1 MIKLLSILFLTF
13 LVSLGVYS
21 QSIQTFG
28 TIHEERAY
36 DAILTSYYDYL
47 IVGSTGINED
57 STESDIYIVRMDTSG
72 AVLWSSVIAVK
83 GLDQAT
89 AVVEAPDG
97 SFLITGYTNAFSP
110 NYDILICHISST
122 GDLISFDTDIGSDW
136 DIGHDIVPTPD
147 GGFLIVGET
156 FSVNQGKSQ
165 ARTIKIDNAF
175 TPSVFNTW
183 GGEGDDG
190 FLGATVLS
198 NGVVAAVGYT
208 ELPNGNIDFWLNGLG
223 IDGDSLWSE
232 HYGTDSTDIAYSVV
246 QTTHDLGIGICG
258 ITHEA
263 GQLED
268 FFYLHLDQSRD
279 STWGAVGSYS
289 GTDVLLD
296 IKTDIYGSF
305 IAVGYSNSPEVNADL
320 NDVVLYRYTYDDQ
333 LLFGTTYGYA
343 NGLEQNEEAST
354 VLSLDNGT
362 FSVIGYTNGLGQG
375 LNDIL
380 IIRTNSSG
388 YITGAP
394 ITEVED
400 SGYQIVTG
408 VKTVSPNTIN
418 EVNVYPNPVSNSL
431 YITMNSF
438 QNTNFQLVDMKGN
451 QVQTGSIQST
461 DQEIDVSQLPAG
473 NYILQ
478 LTQNNTY
485 KKAFVIIKE

>member
-1 MIKLLSILFLTF
+1 MIKSLSILFLTF

-36 DAILTSYYDYL
+36 DAILTSDYDYL

-57 STESDIYIVRMDTSG
+57 STESDIYIVRIDTSG
-72 AVLWSSVIAVK
+72 TVLWSSVIAVK

-122 GDLISFDTDIGSDW
+122 GDLISFDADIGSDW
-136 DIGHDIVPTPD
+136 DIGRDIVQTVD
-147 GGFLIVGET
+147 GGYLIVGET
-156 FSVNQGKSQ
+156 FSVDQGETEG
-165 ARTIKIDNAF
+165 RTIKLNQSFI
-175 TPSVFNTW
+175 PSVFHNW
-183 GGEGDDG
+183 GGNGNDG
-190 FLGATVLS
+190 FLGVAS
-198 NGVVAAVGYT
+198 IYNGTLAAVGYT
-208 ELPNGNIDFWLNGLG
+208 ELPDGNMDIWVNGL
-223 IDGDSLWSE
+223 DYEGDSIWSE
-232 HYGTDSTDIAYSVV
+232 HYGSHSIDIGYSIIETPYDSA
-246 QTTHDLGIGICG
+246 IGICG
-258 ITHEA
+258 ITRDS
-263 GQLED
+263 GNLED
-268 FFYLHLDQSRD
+268 FYYLHLDRYRD
-279 STWGAVGSYS
+279 STWGAIGSYS
-289 GTDVLLD
+289 GIDILTDIEL
-296 IKTDIYGSF
+296 DIYGDF
-305 IAVGYSNSPEVNADL
+305 IVTGYSNSSEL
-320 NDVVLYRYTYDDQ
+320 GTIENDIVIYRYRHDDVAIM
-333 LLFGTTYGYA
+333 GTSYGYT
-343 NGLEQNEEAST
+343 NGLESNEEAYR
-354 VLSLDNGT
+354 VLSLDNGE
-362 FSVIGYTNGLGQG
+362 FVLIGFTNGLGQG

-380 IIRTNSSG
+380 LIRTNSSG
-388 YITGAP
+388 YITDAP

-408 VKTVSPNTIN
+408 IKTVSPNTIN

-431 YITMNSF
+431 HINLKSF

-451 QVQTGSIQST
+451 QIQAGSIQST
-461 DQEIDVSQLPAG
+461 DQEIDVSQLPSG